1 MILVLMI
8 VWCMCLCVVIIVV
21 DVFNKVTKTNSYV
34 VFYVNKVV
42 VNALQTTI
50 VNNNIKHFCFI
61 KHPNIQYYTN
71 KTTAK
76 CLHRHKL
83 QHVCKVAHRTAPAGL
98 NWSYILKTND
108 IRVITFKHHIAN
120 TKVRHKPYNISQS
133 SSHARP
139 PFHLQV
145 QTRRYTTKSFTNLID
160 FTKSVMSICQ
170 RADSVV

>member
-1 MILVLMI
+1 MI
-8 VWCMCLCVVIIVV
+8 VWCVCLCVVIIVV

-98 NWSYILKTND
+98 SWSYILKTND
-108 IRVITFKHHIAN
+108 IRVIIFKHHIAN
-120 TKVRHKPYNISQS
+120 TKVRHKPCIYITFRKVR
-133 SSHARP
+133 HTPDRR
-139 PFHLQV
+139 FIYKFKHDVLQ
-145 QTRRYTTKSFTNLID
+145 QNRLQI
-160 FTKSVMSICQ
+160 
-170 RADSVV
+170 